1 MWSNTQSQLC
11 YACESCKIG
20 VFKGIR
26 KRWRILLVFNLL
38 VTLLVVAKSI
48 LLSLFTYHNS
58 GCYILVSA
66 SFQLAPGGYPIKQ
79 ALPKLFVIS
88 FRKYMQAA
96 NETATYKYK
105 IQYLNLKPSVKRIIR
120 WMKVLQL
127 VSGGPIAAI
136 MKLSDTSSSPESPD
150 DVTSHSFCYMDSSD

>member
-38 VTLLVVAKSI
+38 VTLLVNKKKIQV
-48 LLSLFTYHNS
+48 
-58 GCYILVSA
+58 LVSA

-127 VSGGPIAAI
+127 VNGGPIAAI
-136 MKLSDTSSSPESPD
+136 MKLNDTSSSPESPD

>member
-38 VTLLVVAKSI
+38 VTLLVVAGS
-48 LLSLFTYHNS
+48 S
-58 GCYILVSA
+58 